1 MKIPNKSELQQIA
14 SNQLFDME
22 LKDFIKLYKD
32 YTKKTFSLS
41 YHNLACAK
49 KTIRLNT
56 IRFFNMKIP
65 NKSELQQIAS
75 NQLFDMELKDFIKL
89 YKDYTKKTFSF
100 LVNDTTLPSDNPL
113 ELRKKLII
121 N

>member
-1 MKIPNKSELQQIA
+1 MKIPNKSELRQIA

-49 KTIRLNT
+49 KNYQIKYNT
-56 IRFFNMKIP
+56 FF
-65 NKSELQQIAS
+65 
-75 NQLFDMELKDFIKL
+75 
-89 YKDYTKKTFSF
+89 
-100 LVNDTTLPSDNPL
+100 
-113 ELRKKLII
+113 
-121 N
+121 